1 LFLFAK
7 EKIIKGVNMEDIL
20 KALIPVI
27 CSIIIAVGG
36 LIVAFL
42 EKQKRKLL
50 EEKHNDVCKQQE
62 NVKSELQQER
72 NGNRKE
78 FLTKLSEINQKL
90 DNLDKKINSP

>member
-1 LFLFAK
+1 
-7 EKIIKGVNMEDIL
+7 MEDIL

-62 NVKSELQQER
+62 DIKSALQQER
-72 NGNRKE
+72 NGSRKE

-90 DNLDKKINSP
+90 DNLEKKIHLK